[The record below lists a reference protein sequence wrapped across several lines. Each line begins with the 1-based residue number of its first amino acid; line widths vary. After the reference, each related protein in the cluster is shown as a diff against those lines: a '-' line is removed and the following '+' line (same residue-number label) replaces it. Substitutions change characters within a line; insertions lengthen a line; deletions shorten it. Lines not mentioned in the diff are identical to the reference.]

1 MPTICCDSYVSE
13 LWGGWK
19 QKHKGKLMSKIICL
33 SLIFCE
39 EHIKYKHIL
48 SDFTLN
54 PATHSY
60 YTCGIQST
68 GPMGHK
74 SVEVLCPFTSCYNS

>member
-1 MPTICCDSYVSE
+1 M
-13 LWGGWK
+13 
-19 QKHKGKLMSKIICL
+19 HKGKLMSKILCL

-60 YTCGIQST
+60 HTCGIQST

-74 SVEVLCPFTSCYNS
+74 SVEVLCPFTPTRRAITVNLTQK